1 LNLLLF
7 AINLP
12 HAIISMGFHPE
23 RFRMLTV
30 GVLTI
35 SDKGWR
41 GEREDESGEAIKRML
56 TALDAHIARYEIVP
70 DEKEVVS
77 QKLTQWADEV
87 GIDLIVTTGSTGLSP
102 RDIAPEATLVVVQ
115 RLVPGLA
122 EAMRAEG
129 MKKTA
134 TAMLSRGVSGIRGRS
149 LIINLPGSPKAVRE
163 SLEIILPV
171 LPHAMEVLRGE
182 AAECGKDLEEGRH
195 GH

>member
-1 LNLLLF
+1 
-7 AINLP
+7 
-12 HAIISMGFHPE
+12 
-23 RFRMLTV
+23 MLTV

-41 GEREDESGEAIKRML
+41 GEREDKSGEAIKQML
-56 TALDAHIARYEIVP
+56 AALDAHIARYEIVP
-70 DEKEVVS
+70 DEKEIIS
-77 QKLTQWADEV
+77 QTLTHWADEG
-87 GIDLIVTTGSTGLSP
+87 GIDLIVTTGGTGLSP
-102 RDIAPEATLVVVQ
+102 RDVAPEATLAVVQ

-134 TAMLSRGVSGIRGRS
+134 TAMLSRGVCGIRGRS

-163 SLEIILPV
+163 SLEIILPI
-171 LPHAMEVLRGE
+171 LPHAMEVLKGE
-182 AAECGKDLEEGRH
+182 AVECGKDLEEGEL